1 MPGLIFSLLERTGMD
16 QNLVT
21 TQDLAKLLDISGATV
36 NYYTNLGLLRIKDRK
51 GNVRLYDKNSSKKLY
66 DQIREMRRQ
75 GYPLRIIQER
85 LQKGY
90 SI

>member
-1 MPGLIFSLLERTGMD
+1 MD

-21 TQDLAKLLDISGATV
+21 TLELAKLLDISNATV

-51 GNVRLYDKNSSKKLY
+51 GNVRLYEKNSAKKLY

-85 LQKGY
+85 LHKGY
-90 SI
+90 NI